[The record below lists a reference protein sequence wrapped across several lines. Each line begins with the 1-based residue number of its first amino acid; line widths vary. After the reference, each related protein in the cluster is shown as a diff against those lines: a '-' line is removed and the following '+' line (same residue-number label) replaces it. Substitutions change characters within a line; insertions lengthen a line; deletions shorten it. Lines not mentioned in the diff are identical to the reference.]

1 MERMMRKAAQTDRRF
16 AAGAGEQDR
25 LLRSAGAQGGRLRN
39 TSEQHEVRRVERDG
53 RRRLAGWRV
62 ALVLVLSW
70 AAIAARAPAHAGPV
84 PAAQGQDQ
92 EEARRQREAGR
103 ILDYGRIRRQALQ
116 AVPGRVVDQEL
127 RRRGSGRYVYRF
139 KILRSD
145 GKVAIVLVDAH
156 TGRILAIRR
165 R

>member
-1 MERMMRKAAQTDRRF
+1 MREDRR
-16 AAGAGEQDR
+16 A
-25 LLRSAGAQGGRLRN
+25 LTGRL
-39 TSEQHEVRRVERDG
+39 VA
-53 RRRLAGWRV
+53 L
-62 ALVLVLSW
+62 ALVLGW
-70 AAIAARAPAHAGPV
+70 AAVMDHAPLRAMPA

-127 RRRGSGRYVYRF
+127 RRRGSGRYVYRL

-145 GKVAIVLVDAH
+145 GKVAIVFVDAH
-156 TGRILAIRR
+156 TGRVLQIRR

>member
-1 MERMMRKAAQTDRRF
+1 M
-16 AAGAGEQDR
+16 
-25 LLRSAGAQGGRLRN
+25 
-39 TSEQHEVRRVERDG
+39 SEKDEVRRVVRDS
-53 RRRLAGWRV
+53 RRALAGWLV
-62 ALVLVLSW
+62 ALALVLGWGAV
-70 AAIAARAPAHAGPV
+70 AGRPPAHAMPA

-116 AVPGRVVDQEL
+116 AVPGRIVDQRL
-127 RRRGSGRYVYRF
+127 RRRGSGRYVYRL

-156 TGRILAIRR
+156 TGRILEIRR